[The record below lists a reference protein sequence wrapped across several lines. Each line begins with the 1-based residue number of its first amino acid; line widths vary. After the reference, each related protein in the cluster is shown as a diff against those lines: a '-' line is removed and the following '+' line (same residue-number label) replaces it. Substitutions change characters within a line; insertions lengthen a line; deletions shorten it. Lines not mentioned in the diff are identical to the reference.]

1 MPFSYITISNGY
13 NNVRLRKGVISL
25 VDDRKLIGELNKILT
40 LEHGHLGMYENY
52 PDYKDK
58 DIRRT
63 FRRFMEIEIEHINKL
78 KNTIR
83 NLGGK
88 PFAIVESGNIIG
100 RMLGITIQVSDI
112 KNTLGSYS
120 LIEKKSFEGYS
131 KFVLDLEEDAE
142 KRNQFIA
149 EIAVSNMLEAD
160 LMHLWLKDK
169 LKTMR

>member
-1 MPFSYITISNGY
+1 M
-13 NNVRLRKGVISL
+13 ISL

-88 PFAIVESGNIIG
+88 PFAIVEGGNIIG